1 MHLSFTQEADFRQRR
16 DFGQKFSA
24 TFEFIAAHW
33 HGLGRCLLYLVLP
46 AALLRAVAAGVLQ
59 QQTLTGIFNNATPG
73 GGGNATAQQIAMMSR
88 MVSTPLYWVSLTFGI
103 AFATLLVLTVYGYV
117 KLCLRPYPSAEPI
130 MPRDVWQ
137 VVKQDFVGA
146 FFSYLG
152 IAVIVGIGFFLLV
165 IPGIYLF
172 VALMPFFIVKV
183 VEGTGFGA
191 TLSRCLS
198 LTKGKWWSTFGLLAI
213 MVLVLF
219 VVLLVVGAFSGMVT
233 LGLMHSGWNPAES
246 GTGGR
251 AVQILFIALAA
262 IGSVLN
268 LLFYPP
274 MLLAIAFQYFNL
286 VERRDGTGLY
296 QLVNQIGQAPASV
309 QNAALRA
316 DEEGEY

>member
-130 MPRDVWQ
+130 MPRDVW
-137 VVKQDFVGA
+137 
-146 FFSYLG
+146 
-152 IAVIVGIGFFLLV
+152 
-165 IPGIYLF
+165 
-172 VALMPFFIVKV
+172 
-183 VEGTGFGA
+183 
-191 TLSRCLS
+191 
-198 LTKGKWWSTFGLLAI
+198 
-213 MVLVLF
+213 
-219 VVLLVVGAFSGMVT
+219 
-233 LGLMHSGWNPAES
+233 
-246 GTGGR
+246 
-251 AVQILFIALAA
+251 
-262 IGSVLN
+262 
-268 LLFYPP
+268 
-274 MLLAIAFQYFNL
+274 
-286 VERRDGTGLY
+286 
-296 QLVNQIGQAPASV
+296 
-309 QNAALRA
+309 
-316 DEEGEY
+316 

>member
-1 MHLSFTQEADFRQRR
+1 
-16 DFGQKFSA
+16 
-24 TFEFIAAHW
+24 
-33 HGLGRCLLYLVLP
+33 
-46 AALLRAVAAGVLQ
+46 
-59 QQTLTGIFNNATPG
+59 
-73 GGGNATAQQIAMMSR
+73 
-88 MVSTPLYWVSLTFGI
+88 
-103 AFATLLVLTVYGYV
+103 VYGYV

-152 IAVIVGIGFFLLV
+152 IAVIVGIGFFLLA
-165 IPGIYLF
+165 IPGLYLF

-198 LTKGKWWSTFGLLAI
+198 LTKGKWWSTFGLLVI
-213 MVLVLF
+213 MMLVLF
-219 VVLLVVGAFSGMVT
+219 VVLLVVGTFSGMVT
-233 LGLMHSGWNPAES
+233 LGLMHGGWNPAES
-246 GTGGR
+246 GKGGR
-251 AVQILFIALAA
+251 AIQILFIALSA

>member
-1 MHLSFTQEADFRQRR
+1 MRLLFTQEADFRQRR

-24 TFEFIAAHW
+24 TFDFIAVHW
-33 HGLGRCLLYLVLP
+33 RGLGRCLLYLVLP
-46 AALLRAVAAGVLQ
+46 AALLRAIAAGLLQ
-59 QQTLTGIFNNATPG
+59 QQTLTGIFSNTKPG
-73 GGGNATAQQIAMMSR
+73 GGRNATAQQIAMMSQ
-88 MVSTPLYWVSLTFGI
+88 MVSTPLYWVSIALGI

-137 VVKQDFVGA
+137 VVKQEFVGA

-152 IAVIVGIGFFLLV
+152 IAIIVLIGFFFLA

-172 VALMPFFIVKV
+172 VALLPFFIVKV

-213 MVLVLF
+213 VVLVLI

-233 LGLMHSGWNPAES
+233 LGLMRGGWNPTES

-286 VERRDGTGLY
+286 VERRDGTGLH
-296 QLVNQIGQAPASV
+296 QLVSQIGQAPAPM
-309 QNAALRA
+309 QNAALRP

>member
-1 MHLSFTQEADFRQRR
+1 MRPAFTQESDFRQRR

-33 HGLGRCLLYLVLP
+33 RGLGRCLLYLVLP
-46 AALLRAVAAGVLQ
+46 AALLRAVAAGLLQ
-59 QQTLTGIFNNATPG
+59 QQNIAGIFSTTRQG
-73 GGGNATAQQIAMMSR
+73 GGRSTTLRQIEMMSQL
-88 MVSTPLYWVSLTFGI
+88 VSTPLYWVSIALGI
-103 AFATLLVLTVYGYV
+103 AFATMLVLTVYGYV

-137 VVKQDFVGA
+137 VVKQDFISS

-152 IAVIVGIGFFLLV
+152 IAFIVVIGLFFLA
-165 IPGIYLF
+165 IPGIYLA
-172 VALMPFFIVKV
+172 VALMPFFIIKV

-191 TLSRCLS
+191 TLSRSLS

-213 MVLVLF
+213 MVLMLF
-219 VVLLVVGAFSGMVT
+219 VVLMVIGAFSGMLT
-233 LGLMHSGWNPAES
+233 LGLLRGGWNPGAGGAS
-246 GTGGR
+246 GRT
-251 AVQILFIALAA
+251 AQIFLISLAA

-286 VERRDGTGLY
+286 VERRDGTGLH
-296 QLVNQIGQAPASV
+296 QLVNQIGQAPAPV
-309 QNAALRA
+309 QNATLRA

>member
-1 MHLSFTQEADFRQRR
+1 MRLTFTQEADFRQRR

-33 HGLGRCLLYLVLP
+33 RGLGRCLLYLVLP
-46 AALLRAVAAGVLQ
+46 AALLRAVAAGLLQ
-59 QQTLTGIFNNATPG
+59 QQNLTSIFSNSRQG
-73 GGGNATAQQIAMMSR
+73 GRTATAQQIEMMSQ
-88 MVSTPLYWVSLTFGI
+88 MVSTPLYWLSIALGI

-130 MPRDVWQ
+130 MPREVWQ
-137 VVKQDFVGA
+137 VVKQEFIGS

-152 IAVIVGIGFFLLV
+152 IAIIVIIGFFFLA
-165 IPGIYLF
+165 IPGIYLA
-172 VALMPFFIVKV
+172 VALMPFFIIKV

-191 TLSRCLS
+191 TLSRSLS

-219 VVLLVVGAFSGMVT
+219 VVLIVIGSFSGMVT
-233 LGLMHSGWNPAES
+233 LGLMRGGWNPAGG

-251 AVQILFIALAA
+251 AAQIFLIAITA

-286 VERRDGTGLY
+286 VERRDGTGLH
-296 QLVNQIGQAPASV
+296 QLVNQIGQAPAPV
-309 QNAALRA
+309 QNAALRP